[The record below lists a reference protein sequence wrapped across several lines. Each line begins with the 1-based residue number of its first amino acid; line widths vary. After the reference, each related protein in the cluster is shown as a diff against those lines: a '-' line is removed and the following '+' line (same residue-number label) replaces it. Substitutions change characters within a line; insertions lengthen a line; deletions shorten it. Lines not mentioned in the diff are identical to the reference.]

1 MTSLFKSGDAL
12 FKSTVLGLLILNAAL
27 SWWAKSEA
35 EGAAWAAASA
45 EEAAQFVGAK
55 AENAEAAA
63 ELAAEN
69 AAQARSAAR
78 GAHLAALD
86 CGAD

>member
-12 FKSTVLGLLILNAAL
+12 FKSAVLGLLILNAAL